1 MPDTAIDSVGT
12 FIAEMAK
19 LQQIGDE
26 LRPVFWFRGHAKVC
40 WKLLPGVLRDDFV
53 NRANEFNVRP
63 NDPRILDTA
72 IETTE
77 KLINDQFRREGASL
91 LQSQANP
98 VDVYFLAQHYGLP
111 TRLLDWTANPLAA
124 LFFAVSQEHD
134 HDGDVISILPDWRL
148 TFGDESNPRKAGLP
162 YPPVGQR
169 DQLVVKTIEY
179 LFDLGQRPEGCL
191 IVPLQPDLWSA
202 RLLQQGACFTMHM
215 PGCPAINENPTN
227 SKRFR
232 IPSSS
237 KRVLL
242 EELRAV
248 GVNWATLFPDLDHLA
263 KEIREDWKLGAP
275 RRV

>member
-1 MPDTAIDSVGT
+1 M
-12 FIAEMAK
+12 
-19 LQQIGDE
+19 
-26 LRPVFWFRGHAKVC
+26 
-40 WKLLPGVLRDDFV
+40 
-53 NRANEFNVRP
+53 
-63 NDPRILDTA
+63 
-72 IETTE
+72 
-77 KLINDQFRREGASL
+77 
-91 LQSQANP
+91 LQSNANL

-134 HDGDVISILPDWRL
+134 HDGEVISILPDWRL

-169 DQLVVKTIEY
+169 DQLLSRRLSTCLAWASVLKVVSLSPSNPTC
-179 LFDLGQRPEGCL
+179 GRRGM
-191 IVPLQPDLWSA
+191 
-202 RLLQQGACFTMHM
+202 LQQRACFTMHM
-215 PGCPAINENPTN
+215 PGRLAINENPTN
-227 SKRFR
+227 SKRFH

-263 KEIREDWKLGAP
+263 IEIREDWKLGAP
-275 RRV
+275 RRL

>member
-19 LQQIGDE
+19 LQGIGDE

-63 NDPRILDTA
+63 NDPRILDEA

-77 KLINDQFRREGASL
+77 KSINAQFRREGAAL
-91 LQSQANP
+91 LQSNTNP

-111 TRLLDWTANPLAA
+111 TRLLDWTANPLAS

-134 HDGDVISILPDWRL
+134 YDGEVISILPDWRL

-179 LFDLGQRPEGCL
+179 LFDLGQRPGGCL
-191 IVPLQPDLWSA
+191 IVPLQPDLRSAHAAARGVLHDAHA
-202 RLLQQGACFTMHM
+202 RLPCDQRKPH
-215 PGCPAINENPTN
+215 E
-227 SKRFR
+227 
-232 IPSSS
+232 
-237 KRVLL
+237 
-242 EELRAV
+242 
-248 GVNWATLFPDLDHLA
+248 
-263 KEIREDWKLGAP
+263 
-275 RRV
+275 

>member
-91 LQSQANP
+91 LQSHANP

-124 LFFAVSQEHD
+124 LFFAASQEHD
-134 HDGDVISILPDWRL
+134 HGGEVISILPDWRL
-148 TFGDESNPRKAGLP
+148 TFGDESNPRKASLP
-162 YPPVGQR
+162 YPAVGQW

-237 KRVLL
+237 KRALL

>member
-1 MPDTAIDSVGT
+1 MPDTVIDSVGT
-12 FIAEMAK
+12 FIAEMTK

-26 LRPVFWFRGHAKVC
+26 LRPAFWFRGHAKVC

-53 NRANEFNVRP
+53 IRVNEFNGWP
-63 NDPRILDTA
+63 NDPRIVDTA
-72 IETTE
+72 IETAE
-77 KLINDQFRREGASL
+77 KSINDQFRREGATL
-91 LQSQANP
+91 LQSNANP

-134 HDGDVISILPDWRL
+134 HDGEVISILPNWRL
-148 TFGDESNPRKAGLP
+148 TFGDEPNPRKAGLP
-162 YPPVGQR
+162 YPPIGQR

-179 LFDLGQRPEGCL
+179 LFDLGQRPEDRL
-191 IVPLQPDLWSA
+191 IVPLRPDLRSV
-202 RLLQQGACFTMHM
+202 RMLQQGACFMMHM

-237 KRVLL
+237 KGFLS

-275 RRV
+275 RRL

>member
-1 MPDTAIDSVGT
+1 MPDTVIDSVGT
-12 FIAEMAK
+12 FIAEMTK

-26 LRPVFWFRGHAKVC
+26 LRPAFWFRGHAKVC
-40 WKLLPGVLRDDFV
+40 WKLLPGVLRDDFINRV
-53 NRANEFNVRP
+53 NELNGWP
-63 NDPRILDTA
+63 NDPRLVDTA
-72 IETTE
+72 IESAE
-77 KLINDQFRREGASL
+77 KSINDQFRREGAAL
-91 LQSQANP
+91 LQSNANL

-134 HDGDVISILPDWRL
+134 HDGEVISILPDWRL

-179 LFDLGQRPEGCL
+179 LLGLGQRPEGCL
-191 IVPLQPDLWSA
+191 IVPLQPDLRSA
-202 RLLQQGACFTMHM
+202 RMLQQRACITMHM

-227 SKRFR
+227 SKRFH

-263 KEIREDWKLGAP
+263 KEIRENWKLGAP
-275 RRV
+275 RRL